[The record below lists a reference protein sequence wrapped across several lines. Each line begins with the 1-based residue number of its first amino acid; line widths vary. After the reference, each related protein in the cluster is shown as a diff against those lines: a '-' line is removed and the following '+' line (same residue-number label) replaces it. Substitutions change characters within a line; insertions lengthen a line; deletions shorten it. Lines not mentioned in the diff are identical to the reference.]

1 MTASPNPVARQ
12 NDGGRFPWSRQP
24 LFLAAAAFAAGIL
37 LGDHAWRPPMWW
49 LGAAVVCAAAAAL
62 LLGRRLRLACG
73 LALVALLCLGA
84 LSTAAPP
91 AADPGAEAIAP
102 FADGREVTVTAHVTR
117 DGILREN
124 PRGARQSLDL
134 ETESLSFEGASTPVR
149 AGIRLT
155 IYPAPD
161 DEKADDDAVDDA
173 AAPEPPVSPVY
184 LYGQRLRFSTRL
196 RQPRNFGNPGALDY
210 ARVLAQQG
218 IAASASARADRVEP
232 LSGFSGSRAALW
244 RSQLRRG
251 LRARLTALWGRE
263 DGALLAA
270 MLIGERTFLDRQTR
284 LDFQRTGVYHIL
296 VVSGMNVG
304 ILAFVVFWVLR
315 RLRVN
320 EAWTAVVTLLSA
332 SAYAYLT
339 EGGIPILR
347 ATLMLGIYLGARLV
361 YRDRAPLNAVGTAAL
376 LLLALDPRALFDAGF
391 QLSFLAVVAI
401 AGIGVPLLERT
412 SEPYRRGLRQ
422 LDAVDYDVSLPP
434 RVAQFRLDLRLV
446 SGRLARFLGERLA
459 RWLLLGCGRAALG
472 IYDVMVIAALMQVAL
487 ALPMAYYFHRATV
500 AGLPANIVV
509 VTLVGVLMPAA
520 IATLVLAELWAPL
533 AWFPALLTGWTLHGI
548 TGSVRTLGGLRVAEF
563 RIADPTLPA
572 ALAAAAALAY
582 AIMVAR
588 RNRWLTASGLAALVA
603 TALWLAAVPPTPAA
617 QQPGA
622 LEVTVLDVG
631 QGDSILV
638 VSPQGRTLLVDGGGS
653 LGGQASEFDVGEAVV
668 SPYLWS
674 RGLTRLDAVA
684 LTHAHADH
692 IGGLAAVLRNFRPR
706 ELWLGTN
713 PATPALAALLDE
725 AARQQVK
732 VVHYAAGDRFEFGG
746 TQVEV
751 LAPPRDW
758 QVTRRPRNNDSLAL
772 RLSLGATSVVLAG
785 DAEQRIERFIAQ
797 SQAQPQADLLKVAH
811 HGSATSTT
819 PELLAAV
826 HPRYGVISV
835 GFRSPFGHPRPEVLA
850 RLQAARVATYRTDT
864 QGAVSFYLDGRAVTV
879 RLPAHR

>member
-1 MTASPNPVARQ
+1 VTPIPNPAAPPP
-12 NDGGRFPWSRQP
+12 RFPWSRQP
-24 LFLAAAAFAAGIL
+24 LFLAAVAFAAGIL
-37 LGDHAWRPPMWW
+37 LGGQEWRPPAWW
-49 LGAAVVCAAAAAL
+49 LVEAVVCAAAAAL
-62 LLGRRLRLACG
+62 LLGRRLRIACG
-73 LALVALLCLGA
+73 LAIAALLFLGA

-91 AADPGAEAIAP
+91 SADPGANEIAP
-102 FADGREVTVTAHVTR
+102 FADGREVTVTAHVIR
-117 DGILREN
+117 DGILRQN
-124 PRGARQSLDL
+124 PRGARQSLDV
-134 ETESLSFEGASTPVR
+134 ETESVASEGVSTAVR
-149 AGIRLT
+149 AGIRMT

-161 DEKADDDAVDDA
+161 DEAGDDDAAQEA
-173 AAPEPPVSPVY
+173 AAAEPPVY

-196 RQPRNFGNPGALDY
+196 RTPRNFGNPGALDY
-210 ARVLAQQG
+210 RAVLARQG
-218 IAASASARADRVEP
+218 IAANASARADRVEP
-232 LSGFSGSRAALW
+232 LSGFAGSRAELW
-244 RSQLRRG
+244 RSQFHRG
-251 LRARLTALWGRE
+251 LRRRLTTLWGRE

-284 LDFQRTGVYHIL
+284 LNFQRTGAYHIL

-315 RLRVN
+315 RLRAS
-320 EAWTAVVTLLSA
+320 EIWTAAVTLALA
-332 SAYAYLT
+332 AAYAYLT

-361 YRDRAPLNAVGTAAL
+361 YRDRAPLNAVGAAAL
-376 LLLALDPRALFDAGF
+376 ILLALDPRSLFDAGF

-412 SEPYRRGLRQ
+412 SEPYRRALRQ
-422 LDAVDYDVSLPP
+422 LEAVDYDVSLPP
-434 RVAQFRLDLRLV
+434 RVAQFRLDLRLLA
-446 SGRLARFLGERLA
+446 GRLARFLGERGA
-459 RWLLLGCGRAALG
+459 RWLVIGCGQAALG
-472 IYDVMVIAALMQVAL
+472 IFDVLVIAALMQVAL

-500 AGLPANIVV
+500 TGLPANIVV
-509 VTLVGVLMPAA
+509 VTLTGVLMPAA
-520 IATLVLAELWAPL
+520 IAALLLAEIWMPL
-533 AWFPALLTGWTLHGI
+533 GWIPALITKLALYGI

-563 RIADPTLPA
+563 RLADPTLPL
-572 ALAAAAALAY
+572 ALAAAAAIAW
-582 AIMVAR
+582 AIVVAR
-588 RNRWLTASGLAALVA
+588 RNRWLAASGPAALLAAA
-603 TALWLAAVPPTPAA
+603 MWLTFAPSTPAA
-617 QQPGA
+617 AGPPNA

-653 LGGQASEFDVGEAVV
+653 LGGQAADFDVGEAVV

-692 IGGLAAVLRNFRPR
+692 IGGLGAVLRNFHPR

-713 PATPALAALLDE
+713 PTTPVLAALLDE
-725 AARQQVK
+725 AARQKIK
-732 VVHYAAGDRFEFGG
+732 VVNYAAGDRFEFGG

-758 QVTRRPRNNDSLAL
+758 QAAARPRNNDSLAL

-785 DAEQRIERFIAQ
+785 DAEQRIERFMATEH
-797 SQAQPQADLLKVAH
+797 PQADLLKVAH

-819 PELLAAV
+819 PELLEAV
-826 HPRYGVISV
+826 HPRFGVISV
-835 GFRSPFGHPRPEVLA
+835 GFRSSFGHPRPEVLA
-850 RLQAARVATYRTDT
+850 RLEAAKVVTYRTDT
-864 QGAVSFYLDGRAVTV
+864 EGAVSFFLDGHSVTA

>member
-1 MTASPNPVARQ
+1 VTPSPTPAARQ
-12 NDGGRFPWSRQP
+12 KYGGRFPWNRQP
-24 LFLAAAAFAAGIL
+24 LFLAAAAYAAGIL
-37 LGDHAWRPPMWW
+37 LGGHQWRPPMWW
-49 LGAAVVCAAAAAL
+49 LVTAVVCAAAAAL

-73 LALVALLCLGA
+73 LAIAALVFLGA

-91 AADPGAEAIAP
+91 SADPGADAIAP
-102 FADGREVTVTAHVTR
+102 FADGREVTVTAHVVR

-134 ETESLSFEGASTPVR
+134 ESESVSFEDASTPVR

-155 IYPAPD
+155 IYPAP
-161 DEKADDDAVDDA
+161 EYDDDADDA
-173 AAPEPPVSPVY
+173 AAPPAHPVYPVY
-184 LYGQRLRFSTRL
+184 LYGQRLRFTTRL

-210 ARVLAQQG
+210 RAVLAKQG
-218 IAASASARADRVEP
+218 IAAHASARADRVEP

-251 LRARLTALWGRE
+251 LRARLTALWGKD

-284 LDFQRTGVYHIL
+284 LDFQRTGAYHIL

-315 RLRVN
+315 RLRVA
-320 EAWTAVVTLLSA
+320 EFWTGIATLVLA
-332 SAYAYLT
+332 AAYAYLT

-347 ATLMLGIYLGARLV
+347 ATLMLGLYLGARLV
-361 YRDRAPLNAVGTAAL
+361 YRDRAPLNAVGAAGL
-376 LLLALDPRALFDAGF
+376 VLLALDPRALFDPGF
-391 QLSFLAVVAI
+391 QLTFLAVVAI
-401 AGIGVPLLERT
+401 AGIGLPLLERT
-412 SEPYRRGLRQ
+412 SLPYRRALRF
-422 LDAVDYDVSLPP
+422 LESVDYDVALPP

-446 SGRLARFLGERLA
+446 AGRLARFLGERMA
-459 RWLLLGCGRAALG
+459 RWLLIGGGRAVLG
-472 IYDVMVIAALMQVAL
+472 IYDVLVIAALMQVAL

-500 AGLPANIVV
+500 VGLPANIVIV
-509 VTLVGVLMPAA
+509 PLVGVLMPAA
-520 IATLVLAELWAPL
+520 IAALLLAEIGTPL
-533 AWFPALLTGWTLHGI
+533 AWLPALITELALHGI

-582 AIMVAR
+582 AIVVAR
-588 RNRWLTASGLAALVA
+588 RNRWLAASGLAALVA
-603 TALWLAAVPPTPAA
+603 AALWLAAVPPAP
-617 QQPGA
+617 QLEPRA

-653 LGGQASEFDVGEAVV
+653 LGGQAADFDVGESVV

-674 RGLTRLDAVA
+674 RGLMRLDAVA

-692 IGGLAAVLRNFRPR
+692 IGGLGAVLRNFRPR

-713 PATPALAALLDE
+713 PTTPAMAALLDE
-725 AARQQVK
+725 AARQQIK
-732 VVHYAAGDRFEFGG
+732 VVRYAAGERFEFGG
-746 TQVEV
+746 AQVEV

-758 QVTRRPRNNDSLAL
+758 QAATRPRNNDSLAL
-772 RLSLGATSVVLAG
+772 RLSLGATAVVLAG
-785 DAEQRIERFIAQ
+785 DAEKRIERFIAQ
-797 SQAQPQADLLKVAH
+797 SQAHPQADLLKVAH

-819 PELLAAV
+819 PELLEAV
-826 HPRYGVISV
+826 RPRFGVISV
-835 GFRSPFGHPRPEVLA
+835 GFRSSFGHPRPEVLA
-850 RLQAARVATYRTDT
+850 RLQAAKVATYRTDT
-864 QGAVSFYLDGRAVTV
+864 QGAVSFFLDGRTVTA

>member
-1 MTASPNPVARQ
+1 MSASLNPAARRKY
-12 NDGGRFPWSRQP
+12 GGRFPWSRQP
-24 LFLAAAAFAAGIL
+24 LFLAATAYAAGIL
-37 LGDHAWRPPMWW
+37 LGGPVWRPPMWW
-49 LGAAVVCAAAAAL
+49 LIATLVCATASAL
-62 LLGRRLRLACG
+62 LLGRRLRIATG
-73 LALVALLCLGA
+73 LALAALFFLGA

-91 AADPGAEAIAP
+91 SAHPGAEAIAP
-102 FADGREVTVTAHVTR
+102 FADGREVTVTAHVVR

-134 ETESLSFEGASTPVR
+134 ESESVSFEGVPTALR

-155 IYPAPD
+155 IYPAPED
-161 DEKADDDAVDDA
+161 DYDSADD
-173 AAPEPPVSPVY
+173 AAPEPSVSPVY
-184 LYGQRLRFSTRL
+184 LYGQRLRFPTRL
-196 RQPRNFGNPGALDY
+196 RLPRNYGNPGALDY
-210 ARVLAQQG
+210 RAVLAQQG
-218 IAASASARADRVEP
+218 IAAQASARADRVEP

-251 LRARLTALWGRE
+251 LRARLTALWGKE

-284 LDFQRTGVYHIL
+284 LDFQRTGAYHVL

-315 RLRVN
+315 RLRAS
-320 EAWTAVVTLLSA
+320 ESWAMAATLLLA
-332 SAYAYLT
+332 AAYAYLT

-347 ATLMLGIYLGARLV
+347 ATLILGLYLGARLV
-361 YRDRAPLNAVGTAAL
+361 YRDRAPLNAVGAAAL
-376 LLLALDPRALFDAGF
+376 LLLALDPRALFDPGF
-391 QLSFLAVVAI
+391 QLTFLAVLAI

-412 SEPYRRGLRQ
+412 SEPYRRALRF
-422 LDAVDYDVSLPP
+422 LESVDYDVSLPP

-446 SGRLARFLGERLA
+446 AGRLARFLGERA
-459 RWLLLGCGRAALG
+459 AGWLLLGCSRAVLG
-472 IYDVMVIAALMQVAL
+472 IYDVLVIAALMQVAL

-500 AGLPANIVV
+500 VGLPANIIV
-509 VTLVGVLMPAA
+509 VTLAGILMPAA
-520 IATLVLAELWAPL
+520 IAALLLAELWAPL
-533 AWFPALLTGWTLHGI
+533 AWLPALVTGWTLHGI

-582 AIMVAR
+582 AILVAR
-588 RNRWLTASGLAALVA
+588 RNRWLAASALAALVA
-603 TALWLAAVPPTPAA
+603 AALWVATVPPPPQLQPA
-617 QQPGA
+617 A

-638 VSPQGRTLLVDGGGS
+638 VSPNGRTLLVDGGGS
-653 LGGQASEFDVGEAVV
+653 LGGQAADFDVGEAVV

-692 IGGLAAVLRNFRPR
+692 IGGLGAVLRNFRPR

-713 PATPALAALLDE
+713 PATPALTALLDE
-725 AARQQVK
+725 AARQQIR
-732 VVHYAAGDRFEFGG
+732 VVHYAAGERFDFGG
-746 TQVEV
+746 AQVEV

-758 QVTRRPRNNDSLAL
+758 QPAARPRNNDSLAL
-772 RLSLGATSVVLAG
+772 RLSLGATAVVLAG
-785 DAEQRIERFIAQ
+785 DAEQRIERFIAEEH
-797 SQAQPQADLLKVAH
+797 PQADLLKVAH

-819 PELLAAV
+819 PELLQAV
-826 HPRYGVISV
+826 RPRYGVISV
-835 GFRSPFGHPRPEVLA
+835 GFRSSFGHPRPEVLA
-850 RLQAARVATYRTDT
+850 RLQAARVLTYRTDT
-864 QGAVSFYLDGRAVTV
+864 QGAVSLFLDGRTVTA